1 MERHLKRHQQPV
13 TDGAARGAGEPAAS
27 KAARGRDRLRGRWL
41 APMLCVLAAL
51 CALVLGAGLITG
63 VTGGLASDQAEP
75 APQAKAGS
83 PRAAEGSDASG
94 DAAEPKGDQEAGS
107 DAAASDELAGGSD
120 AAAVDAST
128 FLSVLERSAAADAQ
142 GEASCTWT
150 ADEPID
156 ELAADVLRTY
166 RDTAGCQ
173 LMTSGYLDL
182 KGNAWGG
189 IVLNAEGWVDV
200 IVVAAEKGD
209 ASSTVRIARMSAS
222 SAPGDT
228 GSR

>member
-13 TDGAARGAGEPAAS
+13 TDGTARGASELAGS

-63 VTGGLASDQAEP
+63 ATGGLASDQAEP
-75 APQAKAGS
+75 ALQARAGS
-83 PRAAEGSDASG
+83 SRAAEGADVPS
-94 DAAEPKGDQEAGS
+94 AAGEAEGNPEAGS
-107 DAAASDELAGGSD
+107 AGAATDAPAGEPD
-120 AAAVDAST
+120 ADAVDAST
-128 FLSVLERSAAADAQ
+128 FLSVLERSAEADTQ
-142 GEASCTWT
+142 GEASCMWT

-166 RDTAGCQ
+166 RDRAGCQ

-200 IVVAAEKGD
+200 IVVAAEEGD
-209 ASSTVRIARMSAS
+209 TSSTARIARISAS
-222 SAPGDT
+222 SAPEGT

>member
-1 MERHLKRHQQPV
+1 MERHLKRYQQPV
-13 TDGAARGAGEPAAS
+13 TDGTARGAGEPAGS

-51 CALVLGAGLITG
+51 CALVLGAGHITG
-63 VTGGLASDQAEP
+63 ATGGLASDQAEP
-75 APQAKAGS
+75 APQAQAGS
-83 PRAAEGSDASG
+83 SRAVEGSDASG
-94 DAAEPKGDQEAGS
+94 DAAEPKGDREAGS
-107 DAAASDELAGGSD
+107 DAAAGDELADESD
-120 AAAVDAST
+120 ATAVDAST

-156 ELAADVLRTY
+156 ELAADVLRAY

-200 IVVAAEKGD
+200 IVVAAEEGD
-209 ASSTVRIARMSAS
+209 ASSTARVARMSAS
-222 SAPGDT
+222 SAPEDT
-228 GSR
+228 DSR

>member
-13 TDGAARGAGEPAAS
+13 TDGGARGAGEPGGSEAT
-27 KAARGRDRLRGRWL
+27 RGREHLRGRWL

-51 CALVLGAGLITG
+51 CALVLGVGLITG
-63 VTGGLASDQAEP
+63 ATGGLASDQAEP
-75 APQAKAGS
+75 AAQAQTGS
-83 PRAAEGSDASG
+83 SRTTNGSDASG
-94 DAAEPKGDQEAGS
+94 DAAEPKGDREAGS
-107 DAAASDELAGGSD
+107 DAAAGDELADESD

-142 GEASCTWT
+142 GDASCAWT
-150 ADEPID
+150 ADESID
-156 ELAADVLRTY
+156 ELASDVLCAY
-166 RDTAGCQ
+166 RATPGCQ

-200 IVVAAEKGD
+200 IVVAAEEGD
-209 ASSTVRIARMSAS
+209 ASSTARIARMSAS
-222 SAPGDT
+222 SAPEGT